1 VTRQRVPATALDRVL
16 GGAAGVPASGG
27 DGPGVIAGLVLLKF
41 PAVSLFRVMVMT
53 TSGTAVTGAGQ
64 ATIFERSGV
73 LVVAA
78 CGVALTGRP
87 IAGAVPDLDEVA
99 EFIAGVVGGGLV
111 PVIAVADRDGFQVNR
126 QFRQAR
132 LAGPAEPS

>member
-1 VTRQRVPATALDRVL
+1 M
-16 GGAAGVPASGG
+16 
-27 DGPGVIAGLVLLKF
+27 IAGLVLLKF

-53 TSGTAVTGAGQ
+53 TAGTAVTGAGQ
-64 ATIFERSGV
+64 APVFERGGV

-78 CGVALTGRP
+78 GGVTLAGRP
-87 IAGAVPDLDEVA
+87 SAGAIPDFDEVA
-99 EFIAGVVGGGLV
+99 EGGAGVVGGGLV
-111 PVIAVADRDGFQVNR
+111 PVIAVADRDGFQVSR

>member
-1 VTRQRVPATALDRVL
+1 M
-16 GGAAGVPASGG
+16 
-27 DGPGVIAGLVLLKF
+27 
-41 PAVSLFRVMVMT
+41 MVMT
-53 TSGTAVTGAGQ
+53 TTGTPVTCTGQ
-64 ATIFERSGV
+64 AAIFERSGV

-78 CGVALTGRP
+78 GSVTLAGRP
-87 IAGAVPDLDEVA
+87 IAGAVPDLDEVP

-111 PVIAVADRDGFQVNR
+111 PVIAVTDRDGFQVNR